1 MGGVRVS
8 VPGSL
13 NHRFMLPLTIPSA
26 PLISGLLRVF
36 RYNSAGRAEDFAP
49 RKRGWDAQKRP
60 AEKGAEGVIRE
71 SISRDLV
78 GQKPDEGSFRG
89 NRQNVSERG
98 VAHAERVVLVP
109 SPVR

>member
-1 MGGVRVS
+1 M
-8 VPGSL
+8 
-13 NHRFMLPLTIPSA
+13 
-26 PLISGLLRVF
+26 
-36 RYNSAGRAEDFAP
+36 E
-49 RKRGWDAQKRP
+49 
-60 AEKGAEGVIRE
+60 AEGVIRE

-109 SPVR
+109 NPVR